1 MDVQIAS
8 RLANRRR
15 EAGLSQEALAA
26 KLGVSRQAV
35 SKWERSEASP
45 DTDNLIALA
54 ALYGVTLDKLLYGTD
69 EQGSGSAEPEA
80 NTTEATDA
88 EQGDDP
94 DDAACKAADHT
105 QNAADA
111 ASDTDDAADASSA
124 ASSKDHVSIGWDG
137 IHVSKPGE
145 EVHVSWDGIHVD
157 DEAKNEHV
165 HIGRRGLHAQDAK
178 GHSVES
184 DGAGGVIVDGEH
196 FASWREAREARARPG
211 QHEPVSAH
219 VEPHPLRRVRGDRR
233 GGDRPFHRHVAA
245 VVAAA
250 HDSHLPCPGPLD
262 RPPLARA
269 AHEALHRHGP
279 ARLGHLDVRHPH
291 VAAAREHVAGS
302 PTNARSHIISLTPR
316 GRPRIIPCGNY
327 SGSRPG
333 QRRPHGSTQRR
344 PHGPALSTPR
354 RCAMS
359 DGSSHSC
366 QLILVHNMGM
376 VCVLGKAR
384 TARR

>member
-8 RLANRRR
+8 RLADRRR

-54 ALYGVTLDKLLYGTD
+54 ALYGVTLDELLYGTD

-165 HIGRRGLHAQDAK
+165 HIGRWGLHAQDAK

-196 FASWREAREARARPG
+196 FASWREAREKLGPDLG
-211 QHEPVSAH
+211 STSPF
-219 VEPHPLRRVRGDRR
+219 LRTWNRIPYGAFVAIVVVVIGLSTGTWLPSLLLLTILIYHALGRSIDRR
-233 GGDRPFHRHVAA
+233 SLV
-245 VVAAA
+245 
-250 HDSHLPCPGPLD
+250 PLMK
-262 RPPLARA
+262 RLIAMGLLAW
-269 AHEALHRHGP
+269 
-279 ARLGHLDVRHPH
+279 V
-291 VAAAREHVAGS
+291 
-302 PTNARSHIISLTPR
+302 IWM
-316 GRPRIIPCGNY
+316 
-327 SGSRPG
+327 
-333 QRRPHGSTQRR
+333 
-344 PHGPALSTPR
+344 
-354 RCAMS
+354 CATHM
-359 DGSSHSC
+359 
-366 QLILVHNMGM
+366 
-376 VCVLGKAR
+376 
-384 TARR
+384 

>member
-54 ALYGVTLDKLLYGTD
+54 ALYGVTLDELLYGAD
-69 EQGSGSAEPEA
+69 EQDSGAAEPKA
-80 NTTEATDA
+80 NITEATDA
-88 EQGDDP
+88 EQGDDH

-111 ASDTDDAADASSA
+111 ASDTDGAADASSA

-157 DEAKNEHV
+157 GEAKNEHM
-165 HIGRRGLHAQDAK
+165 HIDRKGLHAQDAK

-184 DGAGGVIVDGEH
+184 DGAGGVIVDGVNY
-196 FASWREAREARARPG
+196 ASLREAREKLGPDLGSTSPFLRAWNR
-211 QHEPVSAH
+211 
-219 VEPHPLRRVRGDRR
+219 
-233 GGDRPFHRHVAA
+233 
-245 VVAAA
+245 
-250 HDSHLPCPGPLD
+250 
-262 RPPLARA
+262 
-269 AHEALHRHGP
+269 
-279 ARLGHLDVRHPH
+279 
-291 VAAAREHVAGS
+291 
-302 PTNARSHIISLTPR
+302 
-316 GRPRIIPCGNY
+316 IPCGAFVAIVVVAL
-327 SGSRPG
+327 GL
-333 QRRPHGSTQRR
+333 ST
-344 PHGPALSTPR
+344 GTWLPALLLLTIPIYHALGRAIDR
-354 RCAMS
+354 RSLAPLMKRLIAMGLLAWVIWMCATHM
-359 DGSSHSC
+359 
-366 QLILVHNMGM
+366 
-376 VCVLGKAR
+376 
-384 TARR
+384 

>member
-54 ALYGVTLDKLLYGTD
+54 ALYGVTLDELLYGTD
-69 EQGSGSAEPEA
+69 EQDSGSAELEA

-111 ASDTDDAADASSA
+111 ASDADDAADASSA

-165 HIGRRGLHAQDAK
+165 HIDRKGLHAQDAK

-184 DGAGGVIVDGEH
+184 DGAGGVIVDGVNY
-196 FASWREAREARARPG
+196 ASWREAREKLGPDLG
-211 QHEPVSAH
+211 STSPF
-219 VEPHPLRRVRGDRR
+219 LRTWNRIPYGAFVAIVVVVIGLSTGTWLPSLLLLTIPIYHALGRSIDRR
-233 GGDRPFHRHVAA
+233 SLV
-245 VVAAA
+245 
-250 HDSHLPCPGPLD
+250 PLMK
-262 RPPLARA
+262 RLIAMGLLAW
-269 AHEALHRHGP
+269 
-279 ARLGHLDVRHPH
+279 V
-291 VAAAREHVAGS
+291 
-302 PTNARSHIISLTPR
+302 IWM
-316 GRPRIIPCGNY
+316 
-327 SGSRPG
+327 
-333 QRRPHGSTQRR
+333 
-344 PHGPALSTPR
+344 
-354 RCAMS
+354 CATHM
-359 DGSSHSC
+359 
-366 QLILVHNMGM
+366 
-376 VCVLGKAR
+376 
-384 TARR
+384 

>member
-8 RLANRRR
+8 RLADRRR

-54 ALYGVTLDKLLYGTD
+54 ALYGVTLDELLYGTD

-165 HIGRRGLHAQDAK
+165 HIDRKGLHAQDAK

-184 DGAGGVIVDGEH
+184 DGAGGVIVDGVNY
-196 FASWREAREARARPG
+196 ASWREAREKLGPDLG
-211 QHEPVSAH
+211 STSPF
-219 VEPHPLRRVRGDRR
+219 LRTWNRIPYGAFVAIVVVVLGLSTGTWLPALLLLTITIYHALGRSIDRR
-233 GGDRPFHRHVAA
+233 SLV
-245 VVAAA
+245 
-250 HDSHLPCPGPLD
+250 PLMK
-262 RPPLARA
+262 RLIAMGLLAW
-269 AHEALHRHGP
+269 
-279 ARLGHLDVRHPH
+279 V
-291 VAAAREHVAGS
+291 
-302 PTNARSHIISLTPR
+302 IWM
-316 GRPRIIPCGNY
+316 
-327 SGSRPG
+327 
-333 QRRPHGSTQRR
+333 
-344 PHGPALSTPR
+344 
-354 RCAMS
+354 CATHM
-359 DGSSHSC
+359 
-366 QLILVHNMGM
+366 
-376 VCVLGKAR
+376 
-384 TARR
+384 

>member
-54 ALYGVTLDKLLYGTD
+54 ALYGVTLDELLYGTD
-69 EQGSGSAEPEA
+69 EQDSGSAELEA

-196 FASWREAREARARPG
+196 FASWREAREKLGPDLGSTSPFLRTWNRIPYGAFVAIVVVVLGLSTGTWLPALLLLTIPIYHALGRTIDRLSL
-211 QHEPVSAH
+211 V
-219 VEPHPLRRVRGDRR
+219 PLRKRLIAMG
-233 GGDRPFHRHVAA
+233 
-245 VVAAA
+245 
-250 HDSHLPCPGPLD
+250 L
-262 RPPLARA
+262 LAW
-269 AHEALHRHGP
+269 
-279 ARLGHLDVRHPH
+279 V
-291 VAAAREHVAGS
+291 
-302 PTNARSHIISLTPR
+302 IWM
-316 GRPRIIPCGNY
+316 
-327 SGSRPG
+327 
-333 QRRPHGSTQRR
+333 
-344 PHGPALSTPR
+344 
-354 RCAMS
+354 CATHM
-359 DGSSHSC
+359 
-366 QLILVHNMGM
+366 
-376 VCVLGKAR
+376 
-384 TARR
+384 

>member
-35 SKWERSEASP
+35 SKWERSEAAP

-54 ALYGVTLDKLLYGTD
+54 ALYGVTLDELLYGAD
-69 EQGSGSAEPEA
+69 EQGSGAAEPEA

-88 EQGDDP
+88 EQGNDPNDAACKAANHTQNATDAEQGDGP

-105 QNAADA
+105 QNADA
-111 ASDTDDAADASSA
+111 ASDTDGAADASSG

-165 HIGRRGLHAQDAK
+165 HIDRKGLHAQDAK

-184 DGAGGVIVDGEH
+184 DGAGGVIVDGVNY
-196 FASWREAREARARPG
+196 ASWREAREKLGPDLG
-211 QHEPVSAH
+211 STSPF
-219 VEPHPLRRVRGDRR
+219 LRTWNRIPYGAFVAIVVVVLGLSTGTWLPALLLLTITIYHALGRSIDRR
-233 GGDRPFHRHVAA
+233 SLV
-245 VVAAA
+245 
-250 HDSHLPCPGPLD
+250 PLMK
-262 RPPLARA
+262 RLIAMGLLAW
-269 AHEALHRHGP
+269 
-279 ARLGHLDVRHPH
+279 V
-291 VAAAREHVAGS
+291 
-302 PTNARSHIISLTPR
+302 IWM
-316 GRPRIIPCGNY
+316 
-327 SGSRPG
+327 
-333 QRRPHGSTQRR
+333 
-344 PHGPALSTPR
+344 
-354 RCAMS
+354 CATHM
-359 DGSSHSC
+359 
-366 QLILVHNMGM
+366 
-376 VCVLGKAR
+376 
-384 TARR
+384 

>member
-54 ALYGVTLDKLLYGTD
+54 ALYGVTLDELLYDTD
-69 EQGSGSAEPEA
+69 EQDSGAAEPEA

-94 DDAACKAADHT
+94 DAGCKAADHT
-105 QNAADA
+105 ENAADA

-157 DEAKNEHV
+157 NEAKGEHV
-165 HIGRRGLHAQDAK
+165 HLGRKGIHVHDAA

-184 DGAGGVIVDGEH
+184 DGAGGVTVDGEH
-196 FASWREAREARARPG
+196 FASWREAREKLEPDLGSTSPFLRAWNRIPYG
-211 QHEPVSAH
+211 AFVAIVVLVLGISTGTWLPALLLLTIPIYHA
-219 VEPHPLRRVRGDRR
+219 LGRTIDRR
-233 GGDRPFHRHVAA
+233 SLVPLMKRLIAMGLLAWVIWMCAT
-245 VVAAA
+245 
-250 HDSHLPCPGPLD
+250 HL
-262 RPPLARA
+262 
-269 AHEALHRHGP
+269 
-279 ARLGHLDVRHPH
+279 
-291 VAAAREHVAGS
+291 
-302 PTNARSHIISLTPR
+302 
-316 GRPRIIPCGNY
+316 
-327 SGSRPG
+327 
-333 QRRPHGSTQRR
+333 
-344 PHGPALSTPR
+344 
-354 RCAMS
+354 
-359 DGSSHSC
+359 
-366 QLILVHNMGM
+366 
-376 VCVLGKAR
+376 
-384 TARR
+384 

>member
-54 ALYGVTLDKLLYGTD
+54 ALYGVTLDELLYGAD

-111 ASDTDDAADASSA
+111 ASDTDDAADASSG

-145 EVHVSWDGIHVD
+145 EVHVSWDGIHMD
-157 DEAKNEHV
+157 NEAKNEHV
-165 HIGRRGLHAQDAK
+165 HIDRKGIHAHDAA

-184 DGAGGVIVDGEH
+184 DGAGGVTVDGEH
-196 FASWREAREARARPG
+196 FASWREAREKLGPDLGSTSPFLRAWNRFPYG
-211 QHEPVSAH
+211 AFVAIVVLVLGISTGTWLPALLLLTIPIYHA
-219 VEPHPLRRVRGDRR
+219 LGRTIDRR
-233 GGDRPFHRHVAA
+233 SLVPLMKRLIAMGLLAWIIWTVAT
-245 VVAAA
+245 
-250 HDSHLPCPGPLD
+250 H
-262 RPPLARA
+262 
-269 AHEALHRHGP
+269 
-279 ARLGHLDVRHPH
+279 
-291 VAAAREHVAGS
+291 
-302 PTNARSHIISLTPR
+302 
-316 GRPRIIPCGNY
+316 
-327 SGSRPG
+327 
-333 QRRPHGSTQRR
+333 
-344 PHGPALSTPR
+344 
-354 RCAMS
+354 M
-359 DGSSHSC
+359 
-366 QLILVHNMGM
+366 
-376 VCVLGKAR
+376 
-384 TARR
+384 

>member
-8 RLANRRR
+8 RLADRRR

-54 ALYGVTLDKLLYGTD
+54 ALYGVTLDELLYGTD

-80 NTTEATDA
+80 NTTEATDAEQGDDPDDAACKAADHTQNATDA

-165 HIGRRGLHAQDAK
+165 HIGRWGLHAQDAK

-196 FASWREAREARARPG
+196 FASWREAREKLGPDLG
-211 QHEPVSAH
+211 STSPF
-219 VEPHPLRRVRGDRR
+219 LRTWNRIPYGAFVAIVVVVIGLSTGTWLPSLLLLTILIYHALGRSIDRR
-233 GGDRPFHRHVAA
+233 SLV
-245 VVAAA
+245 
-250 HDSHLPCPGPLD
+250 PLMK
-262 RPPLARA
+262 RLIAMGLLAW
-269 AHEALHRHGP
+269 
-279 ARLGHLDVRHPH
+279 V
-291 VAAAREHVAGS
+291 
-302 PTNARSHIISLTPR
+302 IWM
-316 GRPRIIPCGNY
+316 
-327 SGSRPG
+327 
-333 QRRPHGSTQRR
+333 
-344 PHGPALSTPR
+344 
-354 RCAMS
+354 CATHM
-359 DGSSHSC
+359 
-366 QLILVHNMGM
+366 
-376 VCVLGKAR
+376 
-384 TARR
+384 

>member
-54 ALYGVTLDKLLYGTD
+54 ALYGVTLDELLYGTD
-69 EQGSGSAEPEA
+69 EQGSGSAEPDA

-88 EQGDDP
+88 EQGDGP
-94 DDAACKAADHT
+94 DDAACNAADHT
-105 QNAADA
+105 QNADA
-111 ASDTDDAADASSA
+111 ASDTDGAADASSG

-165 HIGRRGLHAQDAK
+165 HIDRKGLHAQDAK

-184 DGAGGVIVDGEH
+184 DGAGGVIVDGVNY
-196 FASWREAREARARPG
+196 ASWREAREKLGPDLG
-211 QHEPVSAH
+211 STSPF
-219 VEPHPLRRVRGDRR
+219 LRTWNRIPYGAFVAIVVVVLGLSTGTWLPALLLLTILIYHALGRSIDRR
-233 GGDRPFHRHVAA
+233 SLV
-245 VVAAA
+245 
-250 HDSHLPCPGPLD
+250 PLMK
-262 RPPLARA
+262 RLIAMGLLAW
-269 AHEALHRHGP
+269 
-279 ARLGHLDVRHPH
+279 V
-291 VAAAREHVAGS
+291 
-302 PTNARSHIISLTPR
+302 IWM
-316 GRPRIIPCGNY
+316 
-327 SGSRPG
+327 
-333 QRRPHGSTQRR
+333 
-344 PHGPALSTPR
+344 
-354 RCAMS
+354 CATHM
-359 DGSSHSC
+359 
-366 QLILVHNMGM
+366 
-376 VCVLGKAR
+376 
-384 TARR
+384 

>member
-54 ALYGVTLDKLLYGTD
+54 ALYGVTLDELLYGTD

-111 ASDTDDAADASSA
+111 ASDTDGAADASSA

-157 DEAKNEHV
+157 DEAKDEHV
-165 HIGRRGLHAQDAK
+165 HIDRKGLHAQDAK

-184 DGAGGVIVDGEH
+184 DGVGGVIVDGVNY
-196 FASWREAREARARPG
+196 ASWREAREKLGPDLG
-211 QHEPVSAH
+211 STSPF
-219 VEPHPLRRVRGDRR
+219 LRTWNRIPYGAFVAIVVVVLGLSTGTWLPALLLLTISIYHALGRSIDRR
-233 GGDRPFHRHVAA
+233 SLV
-245 VVAAA
+245 
-250 HDSHLPCPGPLD
+250 PLMK
-262 RPPLARA
+262 RLIAMGLLAW
-269 AHEALHRHGP
+269 L
-279 ARLGHLDVRHPH
+279 
-291 VAAAREHVAGS
+291 
-302 PTNARSHIISLTPR
+302 IWM
-316 GRPRIIPCGNY
+316 
-327 SGSRPG
+327 
-333 QRRPHGSTQRR
+333 
-344 PHGPALSTPR
+344 
-354 RCAMS
+354 CATHM
-359 DGSSHSC
+359 
-366 QLILVHNMGM
+366 
-376 VCVLGKAR
+376 
-384 TARR
+384 

>member
-15 EAGLSQEALAA
+15 EAGLSQEALAT

-54 ALYGVTLDKLLYGTD
+54 ALYGVTLDELLYGAD

-165 HIGRRGLHAQDAK
+165 HIDRKGLHAQDAK

-184 DGAGGVIVDGEH
+184 DGVGGVIVDGEH
-196 FASWREAREARARPG
+196 FASWREAREKLGPDLG
-211 QHEPVSAH
+211 STSPF
-219 VEPHPLRRVRGDRR
+219 LRTWNRIPYGAFVAIVVVVIGLSTGTWLPSLLLLTILIYHALGRSIDRR
-233 GGDRPFHRHVAA
+233 SLV
-245 VVAAA
+245 
-250 HDSHLPCPGPLD
+250 PLMK
-262 RPPLARA
+262 RLIAMGLLAW
-269 AHEALHRHGP
+269 
-279 ARLGHLDVRHPH
+279 V
-291 VAAAREHVAGS
+291 
-302 PTNARSHIISLTPR
+302 IWM
-316 GRPRIIPCGNY
+316 
-327 SGSRPG
+327 
-333 QRRPHGSTQRR
+333 
-344 PHGPALSTPR
+344 
-354 RCAMS
+354 CATHM
-359 DGSSHSC
+359 
-366 QLILVHNMGM
+366 
-376 VCVLGKAR
+376 
-384 TARR
+384 

>member
-54 ALYGVTLDKLLYGTD
+54 ALYGVTLDELLYGTD
-69 EQGSGSAEPEA
+69 EQDSGSAEPEA
-80 NTTEATDA
+80 NTAEATDA

-111 ASDTDDAADASSA
+111 EQGDGPDDAACKAADHTQNADAASDTDGAADASSG

-165 HIGRRGLHAQDAK
+165 HIDRKGLHAQDAK

-184 DGAGGVIVDGEH
+184 DGAGGVIVDGVNY
-196 FASWREAREARARPG
+196 ASWREAREKLGPDLG
-211 QHEPVSAH
+211 STSPF
-219 VEPHPLRRVRGDRR
+219 LRTWNRIPYGAFVAIVVVVLGLSTGTWLPALLLLTISIYHALGRSIDRR
-233 GGDRPFHRHVAA
+233 SLV
-245 VVAAA
+245 
-250 HDSHLPCPGPLD
+250 PLMK
-262 RPPLARA
+262 RLIAMGLLAW
-269 AHEALHRHGP
+269 
-279 ARLGHLDVRHPH
+279 V
-291 VAAAREHVAGS
+291 
-302 PTNARSHIISLTPR
+302 IWM
-316 GRPRIIPCGNY
+316 
-327 SGSRPG
+327 
-333 QRRPHGSTQRR
+333 
-344 PHGPALSTPR
+344 
-354 RCAMS
+354 CATHM
-359 DGSSHSC
+359 
-366 QLILVHNMGM
+366 
-376 VCVLGKAR
+376 
-384 TARR
+384 

>member
-54 ALYGVTLDKLLYGTD
+54 ALYGVTLDELLYGAD
-69 EQGSGSAEPEA
+69 EQGSGAAGPEA

-88 EQGDDP
+88 EQGNDP
-94 DDAACKAADHT
+94 DDAACKTADHT
-105 QNAADA
+105 QNADA
-111 ASDTDDAADASSA
+111 ASDTDGAADASSG

-165 HIGRRGLHAQDAK
+165 HIDRKGLHAQDAK

-196 FASWREAREARARPG
+196 FASWREAREKLGPDLG
-211 QHEPVSAH
+211 STSPF
-219 VEPHPLRRVRGDRR
+219 LRTWNRIPYGAFVAIVVVVLGLSTGTWLPALLLLTISIYHALGRSIDRR
-233 GGDRPFHRHVAA
+233 SLV
-245 VVAAA
+245 
-250 HDSHLPCPGPLD
+250 PLMK
-262 RPPLARA
+262 RLIAMGLLAW
-269 AHEALHRHGP
+269 
-279 ARLGHLDVRHPH
+279 V
-291 VAAAREHVAGS
+291 
-302 PTNARSHIISLTPR
+302 IWM
-316 GRPRIIPCGNY
+316 
-327 SGSRPG
+327 
-333 QRRPHGSTQRR
+333 
-344 PHGPALSTPR
+344 
-354 RCAMS
+354 CATHM
-359 DGSSHSC
+359 
-366 QLILVHNMGM
+366 
-376 VCVLGKAR
+376 
-384 TARR
+384 

>member
-54 ALYGVTLDKLLYGTD
+54 ALYGVTLDELLYGAD
-69 EQGSGSAEPEA
+69 EQGSGAAEPEA
-80 NTTEATDA
+80 NSTEATGA

-94 DDAACKAADHT
+94 DDACKTADHT

-111 ASDTDDAADASSA
+111 ASDTDGAADASSG

-157 DEAKNEHV
+157 DEAKDEHV
-165 HIGRRGLHAQDAK
+165 HIDRKGLHAQDAK

-184 DGAGGVIVDGEH
+184 DGVGGVIVDGVNY
-196 FASWREAREARARPG
+196 ASWREAREKLGPDLG
-211 QHEPVSAH
+211 STSPF
-219 VEPHPLRRVRGDRR
+219 LRTWNRIPYGAFVAIVVVVLGLSTGTWLPALLLLTIPIYHALGRSIDRR
-233 GGDRPFHRHVAA
+233 SLV
-245 VVAAA
+245 
-250 HDSHLPCPGPLD
+250 PLMK
-262 RPPLARA
+262 RLIAMGLLAW
-269 AHEALHRHGP
+269 
-279 ARLGHLDVRHPH
+279 V
-291 VAAAREHVAGS
+291 
-302 PTNARSHIISLTPR
+302 IWM
-316 GRPRIIPCGNY
+316 
-327 SGSRPG
+327 
-333 QRRPHGSTQRR
+333 
-344 PHGPALSTPR
+344 
-354 RCAMS
+354 CATHM
-359 DGSSHSC
+359 
-366 QLILVHNMGM
+366 
-376 VCVLGKAR
+376 
-384 TARR
+384 